1 MVRTDHSLPVRII
14 RFMQCHHTPSPTAE
28 HSAFLLPACIV
39 LWTDVITGIP
49 LAVVAKLRA
58 RHLFPTSS
66 LSKNKWNSFCYDLHV
81 WFAFHSYFNKQNC
94 NNLCQRKENLTQQR
108 QHGQRQHWS
117 WFQVFAQENGFKV
130 PLPQKFV
137 IWKYFTSQK
146 LMRFNSIWNSKC
158 AIHRTN
164 YNEQL
169 LPVHKKN
176 LWASKLTALGNPSPY
191 EPSC

>member
-94 NNLCQRKENLTQQR
+94 SNLCQCKENLTQQR
-108 QHGQRQHWS
+108 QYGQRQRWS

-130 PLPQKFV
+130 PLPQKSV

-146 LMRFNSIWNSKC
+146 LMRLIPFEIASVQFTEQVIVNNFYLFN
-158 AIHRTN
+158 
-164 YNEQL
+164 
-169 LPVHKKN
+169 KKN

-191 EPSC
+191 VPSC